1 MSSPGHCMGN
11 DGGQPPG
18 GHADAEY
25 RPPASGASET
35 IPAILVVGPDTDGEH
50 SVPVLDW
57 LAVGRECAG
66 VDERHR
72 LLITDPAVSRTHL
85 EVRLDSALDQA
96 WLTDCSTNGTRL
108 NGHRVER
115 AVPIRLRPG
124 DRLRI
129 GAVELQF
136 RSRRFTAP
144 VRGGP
149 AGTVTGPGRRTNT
162 VREVTVTKMA
172 MAVGDIASF
181 STIAEETDDRVLLEN
196 IDRLFT
202 GLRRILT
209 RHNGVLSNYVGDAFF
224 ATWESAA
231 MVATAMDA
239 KGMSA
244 TAREAIEQAAMATAA
259 GAAVAFAVE
268 AAETVP
274 GIAAGLSV
282 RDPDGGPLRMGWG
295 VACGPAAVS
304 QMTGRIVTVLGDA
317 TNVAFR
323 LSGLAG
329 RDGRPAVLVTDAVHR
344 SAAGFAFTPLPAVQV
359 KGRRQSVEV
368 LGADRLL
375 AARSRAPG
383 SLARGGAPPTPGF
396 RPARGPRRAAPPTR
410 RGAGRRAPAA

>member
-1 MSSPGHCMGN
+1 MGN
-11 DGGQPPG
+11 DAGQPHEG
-18 GHADAEY
+18 NSDAEY

-35 IPAILVVGPDTDGEH
+35 IPAVLVVGPDMDGER
-50 SVPVLDW
+50 SVPVHDW

-72 LLITDPAVSRTHL
+72 LLIIDPAVSRTHL
-85 EVRLDSALDQA
+85 EVRLDYVRDQA
-96 WLTDCSTNGTRL
+96 WVTDSSTNGTRL

-144 VRGGP
+144 DRGGP
-149 AGTVTGPGRRTNT
+149 AGMTSRPGRKTNT
-162 VREVTVTKMA
+162 VREVSVTKMA
-172 MAVGDIASF
+172 MAVGDIAGF
-181 STIAEETDDRVLLEN
+181 STIAEQTDDRVLLEN
-196 IDRLFT
+196 VDRLFT

-231 MVATAMDA
+231 MEATAMDA
-239 KGMSA
+239 REM
-244 TAREAIEQAAMATAA
+244 TAAAKEAMEKAAMADATE
-259 GAAVAFAVE
+259 AAVAFAVE
-268 AAETVP
+268 AAEAVP
-274 GIAAGLSV
+274 AIAAELTV

-329 RDGRPAVLVTDAVHR
+329 RDGRPSVLVTDAVHR
-344 SAAGFAFTPLPAVQV
+344 SATGFAFTPLPAVQV
-359 KGRRQSVEV
+359 KGRRQAVEV
-368 LGADRLL
+368 LA
-375 AARSRAPG
+375 
-383 SLARGGAPPTPGF
+383 
-396 RPARGPRRAAPPTR
+396 
-410 RGAGRRAPAA
+410 AGRM

>member
-1 MSSPGHCMGN
+1 MGN
-11 DGGQPPG
+11 DGGQPHGRP
-18 GHADAEY
+18 ADAEY
-25 RPPASGASET
+25 RPPASGASDT
-35 IPAILVVGPDTDGEH
+35 IPAVLVVGPDMDGEH
-50 SVPVLDW
+50 SVPVHDW

-66 VDERHR
+66 IDERHR

-85 EVRLDSALDQA
+85 EVRLDFARDQA
-96 WLTDCSTNGTRL
+96 WVTDCSTNGTRL

-129 GAVELQF
+129 GAVDLQF

-144 VRGGP
+144 VKGGP
-149 AGTVTGPGRRTNT
+149 GGTKTGPGRRTNT
-162 VREVTVTKMA
+162 VREVTVTRMA
-172 MAVGDIASF
+172 MAVGDIAGF
-181 STIAEETDDRVLLEN
+181 STIAEQTDDRVLLEN

-231 MVATAMDA
+231 MAATAMDSQ
-239 KGMSA
+239 GMTA
-244 TAREAIEQAAMATAA
+244 AAREAVEKAAMADAA
-259 GAAVAFAVE
+259 EAAVAFAVE
-268 AAETVP
+268 AAEAVP
-274 GIAAGLSV
+274 AIAAGLTV

-329 RDGRPAVLVTDAVHR
+329 RDGRPTVLVTGAVHR

-359 KGRRQSVEV
+359 KGRRQVVEV
-368 LGADRLL
+368 LA
-375 AARSRAPG
+375 
-383 SLARGGAPPTPGF
+383 
-396 RPARGPRRAAPPTR
+396 
-410 RGAGRRAPAA
+410 AGRM

>member
-1 MSSPGHCMGN
+1 MGN
-11 DGGQPPG
+11 DGGQPQG
-18 GHADAEY
+18 GPSDAEY
-25 RPPASGASET
+25 RPPASGASDT
-35 IPAILVVGPDTDGEH
+35 IPALLVVGPDMDGEH
-50 SVPVLDW
+50 SVPVRDW

-85 EVRLDSALDQA
+85 EVRLDVARDQA
-96 WLTDCSTNGTRL
+96 WVTDCSTNGTRL

-144 VRGGP
+144 DTGAPGG
-149 AGTVTGPGRRTNT
+149 TTGPGRRTNT
-162 VREVTVTKMA
+162 VREVSVTKMA
-172 MAVGDIASF
+172 MAVGDIAGF
-181 STIAEETDDRVLLEN
+181 STIAEQTDDRELLEN
-196 IDRLFT
+196 VDRLFT

-231 MVATAMDA
+231 MAATAMDN
-239 KGMSA
+239 KGM
-244 TAREAIEQAAMATAA
+244 TPDAREAMEKAAMADAA
-259 GAAVAFAVE
+259 EAAVAFAVE
-268 AAETVP
+268 AAEAVP
-274 GIAAGLSV
+274 AIAAGLTV

-329 RDGRPAVLVTDAVHR
+329 RDGRPSVLVTGAVQR
-344 SAAGFAFTPLPAVQV
+344 SAPGFAFTPLPAVQV
-359 KGRRQSVEV
+359 KGRRKVVEV
-368 LGADRLL
+368 LA
-375 AARSRAPG
+375 
-383 SLARGGAPPTPGF
+383 
-396 RPARGPRRAAPPTR
+396 
-410 RGAGRRAPAA
+410 AGRM